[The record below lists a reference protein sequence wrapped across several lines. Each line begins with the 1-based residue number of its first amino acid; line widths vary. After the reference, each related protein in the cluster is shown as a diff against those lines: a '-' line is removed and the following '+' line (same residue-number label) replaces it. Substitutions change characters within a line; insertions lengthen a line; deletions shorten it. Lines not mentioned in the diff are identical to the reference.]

1 MPYTPDVTQHYT
13 FEKKG
18 AIVLLECLGDATKGK
33 MVPKFFSQ
41 SFPPPAIQAK
51 LNTNYKSATSI

>member
-18 AIVLLECLGDATKGK
+18 AIVLFECLRNATNGK
-33 MVPKFFSQ
+33 MVLQ
-41 SFPPPAIQAK
+41 SSAPPAIQAK
-51 LNTNYKSATSI
+51 LNTNYKRATST